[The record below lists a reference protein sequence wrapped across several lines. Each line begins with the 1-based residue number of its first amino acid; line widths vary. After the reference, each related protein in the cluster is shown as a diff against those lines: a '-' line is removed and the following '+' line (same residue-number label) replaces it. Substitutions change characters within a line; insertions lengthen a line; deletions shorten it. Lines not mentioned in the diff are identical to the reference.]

1 VTDAAALPAREEA
14 AVAAPLDFDAY
25 VEELVH
31 AWCGTAAL
39 VGIALVPLFFVLDWA
54 VVPPNLVGRCALYR
68 GVVVAVL
75 ALQVVV
81 VRSTRPGPLSFLH
94 GYASSLLVGG
104 AITWM
109 TVDQGGFDSSYYAG
123 LNLVIITVN
132 LFLPWRALHSAL
144 NAFVTIA
151 VYVTANALFGGPYHA
166 THLLDHLFFMCST
179 AVIAVV
185 MQGVKHRLVQ
195 REFLARAALTEAN
208 GRLDR
213 ARAEVQVAR
222 DALWGEME
230 VATRIQTALLPSDR
244 TLGPYR
250 VAARMVPAAEVGGDY
265 YDVVETDAGA
275 RWVAIGD
282 ASGHGVESGLVMM
295 MAQTA
300 VATVVQHDPSLG
312 PAGVFRA
319 VNRVLFDD
327 VARLGGGRYMTM
339 SLVRLEP
346 DRLVLAGK
354 HQDLLVWRAAE
365 RRVETVAIEGAWLGV
380 VREVEGELPEQVVPM
395 APGDAA
401 LFFTD
406 GAVEAVGRAGDMFGE
421 ERLADALA
429 RATGLEPAAALQVLL
444 DEVMRFQLRQDDDVT
459 LMLVKREG

>member
-1 VTDAAALPAREEA
+1 MTVAAALPAREEA
-14 AVAAPLDFDAY
+14 AAGAPLDFDAY

-31 AWCGTAAL
+31 AWSGTAAL

-54 VVPPNLVGRCALYR
+54 VVPPHLVGRCALYR
-68 GVVVAVL
+68 GVVVAGL
-75 ALQVVV
+75 ALQVAL
-81 VRSTRPGPLSFLH
+81 VRSTRAGPLSFLH
-94 GYASSLLVGG
+94 AYASSLLVGG

-123 LNLVIITVN
+123 LNLVIIAVN

-151 VYVTANALFGGPYHA
+151 VYVTANALWGGPYHA

-213 ARAEVQVAR
+213 ARGEVQVAR

-230 VATRIQTALLPSDR
+230 VATRIQTALLPPDR
-244 TLGPYR
+244 ALGPYR
-250 VAARMVPAAEVGGDY
+250 VAARMLPAAEVGGDY
-265 YDVVETDAGA
+265 YDLVEGAGST
-275 RWVAIGD
+275 WVAIGD
-282 ASGHGVESGLVMM
+282 ASSHGVEAGLVMM

-300 VATVVQHDPSLG
+300 VQTVVLHDPSLG

-319 VNRVLFDD
+319 VNRVLFEDIT
-327 VARLGGGRYMTM
+327 RLGGGRYMTM
-339 SLVRLEP
+339 NLVRLEQ
-346 DRLVLAGK
+346 DRLVVAGK
-354 HQDLLVWRAAE
+354 HQDLLVWRAAGQ
-365 RRVETVAIEGAWLGV
+365 RVETVVNEGAWLGV
-380 VREVEGELPEQVVPM
+380 VRDLEGEVPEQVVPM

-401 LFFTD
+401 LFYTD
-406 GAVEAVGRAGDMFGE
+406 GAVEAAGRGGAMFGE
-421 ERLADALA
+421 ARLAQALE
-429 RATGLEPAAALQVLL
+429 RAAGLPPAEALRAILG
-444 DEVMRFQLRQDDDVT
+444 EVTRFQVRQDDDVT
-459 LMLVKREG
+459 LMLVCREG